1 MVDCFSY
8 RTDSSELNEEELIAT
23 VNETA
28 EQGLAFFT
36 NLLGL
41 TFGKT
46 EANSTNTDKEIS
58 TQSQTSEIET
68 STTTLIN
75 TNSQQSRKKK
85 NLIHI
90 PNSII

>member
-1 MVDCFSY
+1 MLSIICCCYS
-8 RTDSSELNEEELIAT
+8 TDSGELNEEELIAA

-46 EANSTNTDKEIS
+46 ETNSTNTDKEIS

-68 STTTLIN
+68 STAAVIN
-75 TNSQQSRKKK
+75 TDSQQSRKRK
-85 NLIHI
+85 I
-90 PNSII
+90 